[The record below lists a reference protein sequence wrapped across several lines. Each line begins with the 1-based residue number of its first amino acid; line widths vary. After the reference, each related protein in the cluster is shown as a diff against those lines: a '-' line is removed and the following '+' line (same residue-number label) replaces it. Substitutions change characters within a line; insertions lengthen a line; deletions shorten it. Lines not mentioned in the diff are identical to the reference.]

1 MGGAVISGFPY
12 VLPKNR
18 VDDLVAYCSN
28 RKNSRRTKALND
40 NVCPW
45 VRFMGCKI
53 RYKDEFCAGFGHY
66 IESYN
71 PKVKSNTTQ
80 ERAEPFIVI
89 CSSESIVIS

>member
-40 NVCPW
+40 NVCPR
-45 VRFMGCKI
+45 VH
-53 RYKDEFCAGFGHY
+53 EFRVAFGDY
-66 IESYN
+66 VEGID
-71 PKVKSNTTQ
+71 PTATSN
-80 ERAEPFIVI
+80 
-89 CSSESIVIS
+89 